1 MLFISSFSFGLFL
14 PDCCNFQHLRKL
26 QIERHPRPRN
36 RACVWGVPV
45 LCYPYSHGFT
55 HCLLVLRGH
64 NRAPD
69 QAAGLMQ
76 PTSMSC
82 PHMQAA
88 AELCAGCFLAK
99 CCWPKHAHCGCCKLW
114 LPWLG
119 KHRNVEGKGV
129 ISQQCLQRA
138 WFIYLFI
145 CEHYSQMTK
154 ADLQTDD
161 PETVEI
167 NFICRG
173 KKK

>member
-26 QIERHPRPRN
+26 QIQRHPRPRN
-36 RACVWGVPV
+36 RACVWGVPI

-88 AELCAGCFLAK
+88 AELCTGCFLAK
-99 CCWPKHAHCGCCKLW
+99 LPSVVDQSVLTVGAVSFGFHGLGNTEMSRGRELFHSNACKE
-114 LPWLG
+114 
-119 KHRNVEGKGV
+119 RD
-129 ISQQCLQRA
+129 S
-138 WFIYLFI
+138 FI
-145 CEHYSQMTK
+145 CSSVNIIARWLRQ
-154 ADLQTDD
+154 
-161 PETVEI
+161 
-167 NFICRG
+167 ICRLMTQ
-173 KKK
+173 KQ